1 MASQEID
8 DFGLL
13 MLVSE
18 QQDSNTTEYI
28 ESSSEAHHGSPYMCV
43 PHLETGDQLLQIEV
57 GLNFLLRNDF
67 LPILF
72 HKKDA
77 LNTLTIT
84 IQ

>member
-13 MLVSE
+13 MLISE

-57 GLNFLLRNDF
+57 NLLGI
-67 LPILF
+67 LPF
-72 HKKDA
+72 G
-77 LNTLTIT
+77 
-84 IQ
+84 